1 MMQVFNFI
9 WPSKGKK
16 QDETFYG
23 LCARCPFAL
32 QSNDF
37 LVEGKSKQTETFCVC
52 WPFTLSILT
61 PVGDFPRLL
70 TTEQVVT
77 GLFVDDDEDVK
88 HYKLQCIVMLYWYQS
103 PRISLWLWDI
113 WNTSQFQF
121 FTIIWVIYH
130 PDLDIETSTVW
141 IPQCNEE
148 PKQRTFQKA
157 SQVPIVPWKVLKS
170 TEARSI

>member
-1 MMQVFNFI
+1 MQVFNFL

-88 HYKLQCIVMLYWYQS
+88 QYKLQCIVMLYWYQS
-103 PRISLWLWDI
+103 KNSSLALRYLKYFTVSVFYNYLSDISPRSGYWDI
-113 WNTSQFQF
+113 HG
-121 FTIIWVIYH
+121 V
-130 PDLDIETSTVW
+130 DSTVQW
-141 IPQCNEE
+141 RT
-148 PKQRTFQKA
+148 KKRTFQKA

-170 TEARSI
+170 TKAQSI

>member
-1 MMQVFNFI
+1 MQVFNFL

-23 LCARCPFAL
+23 LCARCHFARF
-32 QSNDF
+32 SCWRKIKTNRNI
-37 LVEGKSKQTETFCVC
+37 CVC

-77 GLFVDDDEDVK
+77 GLFVDDDDVK
-88 HYKLQCIVMLYWYQS
+88 HYKLQCIVMLYWDQS

-121 FTIIWVIYH
+121 FTIIWVIFH
-130 PDLDIETSTVW
+130 PDLDIETYTVW

-157 SQVPIVPWKVLKS
+157 SQVPFVPWKVLKS
-170 TEARSI
+170 TKAQSI